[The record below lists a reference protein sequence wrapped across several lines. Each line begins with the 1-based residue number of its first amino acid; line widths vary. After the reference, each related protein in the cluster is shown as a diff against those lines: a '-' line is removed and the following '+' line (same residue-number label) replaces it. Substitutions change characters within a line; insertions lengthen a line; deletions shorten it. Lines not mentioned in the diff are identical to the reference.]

1 MREGGFVASCERA
14 RLGTWALVTGPALLV
29 VIVRSCAVRA
39 LDLALGG
46 GGIDH
51 RVGPGQRLD
60 ALHGHGWV
68 IDRAM
73 KRGGRGVVFL
83 GYLGAVADLGY
94 QFLLRV
100 EVVDQLGLQLPDLV
114 E

>member
-1 MREGGFVASCERA
+1 LGFGGGSSFAGGHCEE
-14 RLGTWALVTGPALLV
+14 LSGQG
-29 VIVRSCAVRA
+29 

-46 GGIDH
+46 GGID
-51 RVGPGQRLD
+51 RGVGPGQRHY
-60 ALHGHGWV
+60 ALHGHSWV

-73 KRGGRGVVFL
+73 ERGGGRVVFL
-83 GYLGAVADLGY
+83 GRLGAVADLGY

-100 EVVDQLGLQLPDLV
+100 EVVGQLGLQLPDLV